1 MARGKRPVSIPNL
14 EAKARHGD
22 GTALGRV
29 WESSTPP
36 LYNDYKGRRSHAP
49 TAFFHIPLIS
59 TRNDTHQ
66 FVLLIGFAVFC
77 AYMQRENRAK

>member
-1 MARGKRPVSIPNL
+1 MTTEFAAAMARGKRPVSIPNL

-36 LYNDYKGRRSHAP
+36 LYNDYKGR
-49 TAFFHIPLIS
+49 
-59 TRNDTHQ
+59 
-66 FVLLIGFAVFC
+66 
-77 AYMQRENRAK
+77 